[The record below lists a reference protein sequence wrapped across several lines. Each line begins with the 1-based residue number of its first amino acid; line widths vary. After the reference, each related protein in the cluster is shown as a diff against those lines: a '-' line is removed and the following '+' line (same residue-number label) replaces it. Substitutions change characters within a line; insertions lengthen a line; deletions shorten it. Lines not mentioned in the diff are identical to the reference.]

1 MEAPLCF
8 NFGPDG
14 SAAEAGVTAIGP
26 QTLYSEANGYGLVEP
41 ASSTFARLPRRDYP
55 YSPAHSG
62 VVSQDS
68 LGFKVDIAPG
78 KYWIELLMAGG
89 DKTTWKGAIHVNGSL
104 LVDTLHSSETSFE
117 GESPPS
123 HWAILRPL
131 EIAGDSLLIS
141 VSASEQ
147 ASTLAGLSLYQDQIG
162 PLALENGQLTASQEL
177 RAPNATLALK
187 LINSGSTQE
196 AHRIIDPIPEQH
208 FRNDKAL
215 LLLALAGR
223 LEIEN
228 PRPLIEW
235 AAHLLRQ
242 EVSETGTSEAAF
254 SLRLAELYLLADQD
268 YKMAG
273 WEWANELTG
282 EGLFSRLNT
291 VGLALEE
298 IAQVPHHPLYHAAIW
313 HLGKM
318 AFWSWIEQH
327 HPPQLAKAEKY
338 FSILR
343 EHYPEHRL
351 LRMYSGEQLP
361 FRSTDLTLR
370 DEGIPNWAL
379 SPNRALKGAL
389 EIIHY
394 WVENRQAENGEFG
407 GKFDD
412 DVEMLRWWPIARL
425 AAGDQVTLTGMRRLV
440 DGIWRS
446 DWITEGFSRRVR
458 DVEHAAEPVA
468 DTHPML
474 IGLDYGN
481 PVYVE
486 RCMESI
492 RGLRDLWTG
501 VNSRGHRHFRSS
513 WYSSTEIDA
522 RPPRDCDVPMNTRTV
537 RAARWLA
544 WYNRHPFAMQFLR
557 EWGDAWL
564 EDSLRTDKSKPQG
577 IPPAA
582 VRFEDDAL
590 GGHSDNWHS
599 PDMFWDYYNFRGGV
613 RMFQQFLV
621 NYLLFDDPKYLKPI
635 ELALDL
641 VTRHHGKSVEG
652 APVGSEAWVAGI
664 LRNSEGFRNTVAQ
677 WRLLTSNPD
686 FDNLL
691 NEIGSDYPKFRMT
704 NHTGFLVKGSLP
716 IIERTSLNRELL
728 TTEAYFTDRVEI
740 RNIHGGKDWGT
751 SHLESMFTGGT
762 LSDGFYPFYSVSWAG
777 LGSDFTAVV
786 RESNREEIRIL
797 AYNLGTEPRRGY
809 LSCWNLA
816 AGQFE
821 FLQGPDE
828 NEDGV
833 ADETVLKEE
842 FETSGRAYRHS
853 VHLPPRSPQIIHIRM
868 IQPEPEQPFQ
878 ELADLAINRGEI
890 QINKTGAASVNEVVI
905 PVHNIGI
912 AEASNIEV
920 QIRTGDGDSGTVLA
934 RELIKRIE
942 APLDLE
948 PRVVAVRMEVP
959 TSELGD
965 DSFVVEIDPQDQI
978 REITELNNRVT
989 VAVSN

>member
-1 MEAPLCF
+1 
-8 NFGPDG
+8 
-14 SAAEAGVTAIGP
+14 
-26 QTLYSEANGYGLVEP
+26 
-41 ASSTFARLPRRDYP
+41 
-55 YSPAHSG
+55 
-62 VVSQDS
+62 
-68 LGFKVDIAPG
+68 
-78 KYWIELLMAGG
+78 
-89 DKTTWKGAIHVNGSL
+89 
-104 LVDTLHSSETSFE
+104 
-117 GESPPS
+117 
-123 HWAILRPL
+123 
-131 EIAGDSLLIS
+131 
-141 VSASEQ
+141 
-147 ASTLAGLSLYQDQIG
+147 
-162 PLALENGQLTASQEL
+162 
-177 RAPNATLALK
+177 LALK

-196 AHRIIDPIPEQH
+196 AHRIIDPIPEKQ
-208 FRNDKAL
+208 FRYEKAL

-254 SLRLAELYLLADQD
+254 NLRLAELYLLADQD

-273 WEWANELTG
+273 WEWAKELTG

-291 VGLALEE
+291 VGFALEE
-298 IAQVPHHPLYHAAIW
+298 IAQVPRHPLYHAAVW

-338 FSILR
+338 FSILQ

-361 FRSTDLTLR
+361 FRSTDLPMK
-370 DEGIPNWAL
+370 DERTPNWAL

-394 WVENRQAENGEFG
+394 WVENRQAKNGEFG

-425 AAGDQVTLTGMRRLV
+425 AADDRVTLLGMRRLV
-440 DGIWRS
+440 DGIWHS
-446 DWITEGFSRRVR
+446 DWITEGFSRRIR

-468 DTHPML
+468 DTQPMM

-486 RCMESI
+486 RCMKSI

-513 WYSSTEIDA
+513 WYSSTKIDA

-564 EDSLRTDKSKPQG
+564 EDSLRTDKGKPHG

-582 VRFEDDAL
+582 VRFEDDAI
-590 GGHSDNWHS
+590 GGHADNWHH
-599 PDMFWDYYNFRGGV
+599 PDLFWDYYNFNGGV
-613 RMFQQFLV
+613 MILRQFLV
-621 NYLLFDDPKYLKPI
+621 NYLIFDDPKYLKPI

-641 VTRHHGKSVEG
+641 VARHHGKSVKG
-652 APVGSEAWVAGI
+652 AAVGSEAWVAGI
-664 LRNSEGFRNTVAQ
+664 LRNSEGFKNTVAQ
-677 WRLLTSNPD
+677 WRLFTSD
-686 FDNLL
+686 
-691 NEIGSDYPKFRMT
+691 PKFDDLLKEIASEYLKYRLT
-704 NHTGFLVKGSLP
+704 NDTGFLVRGSLP

-762 LSDGFYPFYSVSWAG
+762 LSGGFYPFYSVSWDG

-786 RESNREEIRIL
+786 MESNRQEIRIL
-797 AYNLGTEPRRGY
+797 AYNLGKDARRGY

-821 FLQGPDE
+821 FVQGPDE

-833 ADETVLKEE
+833 ADEVVLRDE
-842 FETSGRAYRHS
+842 FEVSGKAYRHS
-853 VHLPPRSPQIIHIRM
+853 VHLPPQSPQIIHIRM
-868 IQPEPEQPFQ
+868 TAPNPEQPSQ
-878 ELADLAINRGEI
+878 EVADLAITSA
-890 QINKTGAASVNEVVI
+890 QIETRATGVDSTIEVVI

-912 AEASNIEV
+912 AAASNVEV
-920 QIRTGDGDSGTVLA
+920 QIRTDDGESGTVLA
-934 RELIKRIE
+934 SEMIQQIA

-948 PRVVAVRMEVP
+948 PRVVAVHLEV
-959 TSELGD
+959 SAAKLSAG
-965 DSFVVEIDPQDQI
+965 SFVVVLDPQDRV
-978 REITELNNRVT
+978 REITELNNRETVT
-989 VAVSN
+989 VGE